1 MNPFKPRRTFES
13 VVRELVSGLEDGS
26 IVLSKEADALQPQN
40 SMNESYLYS
49 GSLGMRMK
57 ASHTLSSTAR
67 HHRFVDEWVRV
78 DLDTR
83 TELPIDFGPIG
94 R

>member
-1 MNPFKPRRTFES
+1 M
-13 VVRELVSGLEDGS
+13 VCELVSGLEGGS
-26 IVLSKEADALQPQN
+26 IVLSKETDVPPRPEN
-40 SMNESYLYS
+40 SLNESPLFS
-49 GSLGMRMK
+49 DSLGMRMK
-57 ASHTLSSTAR
+57 TNHTHSSTAR
-67 HHRFVDEWVRV
+67 PHHFVDEWVRV

>member
-13 VVRELVSGLEDGS
+13 VVCELVSGLERGS
-26 IVLSKEADALQPQN
+26 IVLSEEAIAPQPQH
-40 SMNESYLYS
+40 SMNEIPLLS

-57 ASHTLSSTAR
+57 TNPALSSTAR
-67 HHRFVDEWVRV
+67 HPRFVDEWVPI